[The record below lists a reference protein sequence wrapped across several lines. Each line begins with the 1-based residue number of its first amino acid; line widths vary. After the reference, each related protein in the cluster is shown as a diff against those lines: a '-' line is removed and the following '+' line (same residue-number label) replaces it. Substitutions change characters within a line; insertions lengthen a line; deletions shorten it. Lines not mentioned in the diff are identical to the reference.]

1 MFSIKSLWKGPD
13 LTPQAQVV
21 YKDKMLTEPE
31 LMKAFA
37 ESHGDIYDY
46 QIDPK
51 EEKRM
56 FEELQT
62 VDYLQTYLRAL
73 AAVDMQQYF
82 AATTDQQRDIIRGR
96 LARTATLRS
105 KLSDKPD
112 NKVPSKMKGLRYGT

>member
-1 MFSIKSLWKGPD
+1 MFGFKKTEGPSKEIE
-13 LTPQAQVV
+13 VV
-21 YKDKMLTEPE
+21 YTEKKLTEPE

-56 FEELQT
+56 FQELQA
-62 VDYLQTYLRAL
+62 VDYFQTYLREL
-73 AAVDMQQYF
+73 AAIDMQQYF

-96 LARTATLRS
+96 LARTATLRA
-105 KLSDKPD
+105 KLGERPD
-112 NKVPSKMKGLRYGT
+112 NKVKTKMKGLRYAKA